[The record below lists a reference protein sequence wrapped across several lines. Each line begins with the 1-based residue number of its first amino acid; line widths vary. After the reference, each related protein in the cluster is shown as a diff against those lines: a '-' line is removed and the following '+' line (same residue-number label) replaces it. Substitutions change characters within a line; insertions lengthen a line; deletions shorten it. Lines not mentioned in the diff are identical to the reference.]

1 MSIIIRQRI
10 GRRILGLA
18 SDDCQQQQT
27 CDSQGQNCP
36 VRECALPLRHVRVLH
51 VLPAACLNT
60 STPAI
65 VLADAAVSRSAAA
78 AAPRVT
84 VALREA
90 ALRCLLPRCAILCSQ
105 AIKID
110 RKMLSVVANTEPKQV
125 YGGKQ
130 SFVSE
135 RTIKDIIMNAVLGG
149 MLPCLYACLR
159 CLDIPVASVP
169 SLNTSRASSISHR
182 LLCAFC

>member
-1 MSIIIRQRI
+1 
-10 GRRILGLA
+10 
-18 SDDCQQQQT
+18 
-27 CDSQGQNCP
+27 
-36 VRECALPLRHVRVLH
+36 
-51 VLPAACLNT
+51 
-60 STPAI
+60 
-65 VLADAAVSRSAAA
+65 
-78 AAPRVT
+78 
-84 VALREA
+84 
-90 ALRCLLPRCAILCSQ
+90 
-105 AIKID
+105 
-110 RKMLSVVANTEPKQV
+110 LSVVANTEPKQV

-182 LLCAFC
+182 LLCAFANWQYHP